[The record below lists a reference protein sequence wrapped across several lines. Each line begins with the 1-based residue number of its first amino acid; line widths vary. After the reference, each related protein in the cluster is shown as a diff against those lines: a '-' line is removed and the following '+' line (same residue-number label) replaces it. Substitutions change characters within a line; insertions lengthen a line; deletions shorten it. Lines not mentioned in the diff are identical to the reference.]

1 MAAFFLFKMMTFCE
15 SIDDKLK
22 DLFTLTI
29 SIMKKL
35 ALPLIILV
43 VGLVLTAFSFISG
56 DSSSGELDV
65 EIVKTNTIMPAAHN
79 VYANSEA
86 LNGKYFLFKTKITN
100 NTNKTLEDVTVKY
113 RIPGYVE
120 WTELDVIGEM
130 YKGQTASVLC
140 YPKFKDDIA
149 EKTAE
154 STEKA
159 EIEISWDGAEED
171 DIVEEDFSFRI
182 SNRNEYMFT
191 NIPSEEIAGWADIY
205 NNDALLACYVTPNDP
220 IVKYYTQN
228 IQEKILKGES
238 AGVTKD
244 PKEAVRFLTG
254 IYQATL
260 QSGMVYSGT
269 KGIPESL
276 QDVSQLSQHN
286 RLPREVIT
294 GNTGLCLELSLLYA
308 SVLSNAGLDPIIFLI
323 PGHAYPGFRLNGQ
336 FYALEATGIGGE
348 GLGGSMSVEQAFEK
362 GMKELGEFMQYAQNG
377 DPRYTLVDIHAV
389 NLDGA
394 TPMNLKDDDFLR
406 KKVDDIVASWSN
418 TGLTMSN
425 NAISQNYSGSG
436 NNSNNSSNAG
446 NTASRGLSFSI
457 PGGWQTYNYPY
468 PELQMLTAQVVS
480 PSQEVVVS
488 VFDIPTSSTQEAL
501 QAVATGLSYYG
512 SELQYQ
518 INGNRVSG
526 QTYSQNGTLNWIGK
540 TVKGSKGIRFV
551 AVGSYDYL
559 YSQNSNIINQIFNSI
574 R

>member
-1 MAAFFLFKMMTFCE
+1 
-15 SIDDKLK
+15 
-22 DLFTLTI
+22 
-29 SIMKKL
+29 MKKL
-35 ALPLIILV
+35 AIPLLLLLV
-43 VGLVLTAFSFISG
+43 GVALTAFSFISG
-56 DSSSGELDV
+56 GSTSGELDV
-65 EIVKTNTIMPAAHN
+65 EIVKTSTIMPAAHN
-79 VYANSEA
+79 VYANPDA

-100 NTNKTLEDVTVKY
+100 NTNIALEDVTVRY
-113 RIPGYVE
+113 RIPGYID

-130 YKGQTASVLC
+130 YQGQTASVLC
-140 YPKFKDDIA
+140 YPKFKEDIA

-191 NIPSEEIAGWADIY
+191 NIPSEEIAGWGDVY
-205 NNDALLACYVTPNDP
+205 NNDALLACFVTPNDP

-228 IQEKILKGES
+228 IQEKILKGEA

-244 PKEAVRFLTG
+244 PKEAVRFLAG
-254 IYQATL
+254 IYQATM

-308 SVLSNAGLDPIIFLI
+308 SVLSNAGLDPIIFLV
-323 PGHAYPGFRLNGQ
+323 PGHAYPGFKLNGQ

-362 GMKELGEFMQYAQNG
+362 GMKQLGEFMQYAQQG

-406 KKVDDIVASWSN
+406 KKVDDIVANWSSKLN
-418 TGLTMSN
+418 MSN
-425 NAISQNYSGSG
+425 NAIAQNSGGG
-436 NNSNNSSNAG
+436 NASNNSTNSG
-446 NTASRGLSFSI
+446 GSASSGLSFSI
-457 PGGWQTYNYPY
+457 PRGWQTYQYPY
-468 PELQMLTAQVVS
+468 PDLPILTAQVVS

-488 VFDIPTSSTQEAL
+488 VFDVQTSSAQVAL
-501 QAVATGLSYYG
+501 QTVATGLSYYG

-518 INGNRVSG
+518 INGNQIVG
-526 QTYSQNGTLNWIGK
+526 QTYSQNGTLNWVGK
-540 TVKGSKGIRFV
+540 TVRGPNGMRFV

-559 YSQNSNIINQIFNSI
+559 YNQNSSVINQIFKSI